1 MNPAGFTAGI
11 ADFGRSGEFHE
22 RCVVAVGDGT
32 GGLLITAPPDVLA
45 VGVAVAVEVAVGV
58 VEETAGWAN
67 SFWTCPLANATT
79 MISASTSMAD
89 TPMMTPV

>member
-11 ADFGRSGEFHE
+11 VALGRSGELNE
-22 RCVVAVGDGT
+22 RCVVAVGAGT
-32 GGLLITAPPDVLA
+32 GGLLITDPPDVLA
-45 VGVAVAVEVAVGV
+45 VGVGVAVEVADGV

-67 SFWTCPLANATT
+67 SFCTWPLANATT
-79 MISASTSMAD
+79 MISASTSMAE